1 MKKNGE
7 VPTHGNKTKIKQRLR
22 PCADHDKVTVTQWQ
36 THHQVTNGAANKVGL
51 HGKEKEG

>member
-7 VPTHGNKTKIKQRLR
+7 VPTHGDKTKIQQRLR